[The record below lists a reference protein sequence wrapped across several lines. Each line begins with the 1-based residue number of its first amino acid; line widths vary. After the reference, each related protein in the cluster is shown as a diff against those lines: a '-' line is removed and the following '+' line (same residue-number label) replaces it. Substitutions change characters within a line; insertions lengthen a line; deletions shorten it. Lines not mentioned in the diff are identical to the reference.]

1 MAAPYLLTP
10 RAVDDLDQIW
20 NFIAQDSPAVAD
32 RVESAIFEA
41 CASLARYP
49 LLGSKRAEITSL
61 PVRFWVVSRY
71 SNYVIVYRPE
81 TKPLRIV
88 AILHGKRDI
97 KALLDDAEI
106 L

>member
-1 MAAPYLLTP
+1 MADPYLLTP

-20 NFIAQDSPAVAD
+20 DFIAQDSPAAAD
-32 RVESAIFEA
+32 RVEMAIFQA
-41 CASLARYP
+41 FASLARHP
-49 LLGSKRAEITSL
+49 LLGSKRAEITSM

-71 SNYVIVYRPE
+71 TSYVIVYRPE

-88 AILHGKRDI
+88 AVLHGKRNI
-97 KALLDDAEI
+97 KALLRDERS